1 MATTTDR
8 LDADRDLGS
17 LAAGIIADEEED
29 AGALAHREGAI
40 PNAPG
45 IDDPDAQSPPLRV
58 HLTTWGAAP
67 LLTLAAIN
75 LIDNLDRVA
84 FIVLGPDIK
93 KSFHLT
99 DTALGSINGL
109 GALLVVVGAIPF
121 AVLADRGNRTRLAG
135 IAATVWVIFTFLTG
149 VVRTTVLLSFV
160 RLFSGLGQAAIEP
173 VHYSLLSDY
182 YPVEARGRVF
192 AAHSAALPAASVAG
206 PLLAGGLA
214 TATGDWR
221 WAFLAL
227 APVGLAVALSAF
239 RRSEPSRGQMEL
251 AHHEADPS
259 DTGGPD
265 AVPVAPDDPGA
276 GVPGNIPLG
285 TAMRRLLGIAT
296 LRYLFVGVGVLGFS
310 LVAAPVLLSRYFEQ
324 FWGVGSLGRGVI
336 FAILGLGQVVGF
348 VYGGV
353 VADRLFRHNPS
364 WPMFMIGAGVVIY
377 AVVSGAALFIP
388 SLYLVIVVLFA
399 ASAAVAVASAPSR
412 LLIASTAPPAVRA
425 LAFAMLGIFILVFGG
440 LFGGAIFGAISD
452 ATDPRVALTLLIIPG
467 VIGGGLIVSGS
478 RFVKDDI
485 ANMVS
490 DLEEAARA
498 AERRKLPQRNL
509 LEIRNLDFSYGS
521 VQVLFDVSLDIP
533 EGEIVALLG
542 TNGAGKSTVL
552 RALSGL
558 DHPTRGSIRFDGE
571 DITYLETEQI
581 LSLGVAQM
589 PGGKATFPGL
599 TVLENLRAG
608 AFQFRKDHERVDQ
621 DIAQVEAW
629 FPVLGDRRNQ
639 LASTLSGGEQQM
651 LAVGKAFLTRPRL
664 LCIDELSLG
673 LAPAVVELL
682 LGIVREL
689 HALGTTVVIVEQSV
703 NVALSIATTAV
714 FMEKGQ
720 VRFVGPAQDLLDR
733 PDLLRS
739 VFLEGA
745 AR

>member
-29 AGALAHREGAI
+29 AGAIVHGERSI
-40 PNAPG
+40 PGAPG
-45 IDDPDAQSPPLRV
+45 IDDPDAESLPLRS
-58 HLTTWGAAP
+58 HLKTWGTAP
-67 LLTLAAIN
+67 LLTLAGIN

-93 KSFHLT
+93 RSFHLT

-109 GALLVVVGAIPF
+109 GAVLVVVGAIPF

-135 IAATVWVIFTFLTG
+135 IAATVWVVFTLLTG

-221 WAFLAL
+221 WAFLCL
-227 APVGLAVALSAF
+227 APIGLVVALSAF
-239 RRSEPSRGQMEL
+239 RRNEPRRGQMEL
-251 AHHEADPS
+251 ARRDVDAPE
-259 DTGGPD
+259 TG
-265 AVPVAPDDPGA
+265 AA
-276 GVPGNIPLG
+276 GNIPLG

-324 FWGVGSLGRGVI
+324 FWGVGALGRGVI
-336 FAILGLGQVVGF
+336 FAVLGLGQVVGF

-388 SLYLVIVVLFA
+388 SLYLVIAVLFA

-467 VIGGGLIVSGS
+467 VVGGGLIVSGS

-485 ANMVS
+485 ANMIS
-490 DLEEAARA
+490 DLEEAQRA
-498 AERRKLPQRNL
+498 ADRRKLPQRNL

-533 EGEIVALLG
+533 EGEVVALLG

-581 LSLGVAQM
+581 LTLGVAQM

-608 AFQFRKDHERVDQ
+608 AFQFRKDRERVDR

-629 FPVLGDRRNQ
+629 FPVLGERRNQ